1 MICETVAKPAT
12 RSIASPLKF
21 ALHRLDLKIT
31 ICVSVI
37 LYQYHLPHVEWQTL
51 SKHYS

>member
-12 RSIASPLKF
+12 RRSQLLSLKF
-21 ALHRLDLKIT
+21 ALHRLDLKVT

-37 LYQYHLPHVEWQTL
+37 LYQYHVPHVE
-51 SKHYS
+51 